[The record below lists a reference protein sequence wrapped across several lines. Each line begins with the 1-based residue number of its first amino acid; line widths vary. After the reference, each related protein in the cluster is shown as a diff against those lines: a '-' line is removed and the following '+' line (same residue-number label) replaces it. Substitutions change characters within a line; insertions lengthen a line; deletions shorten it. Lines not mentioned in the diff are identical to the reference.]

1 MYNLQLDAAVAGQ
14 FNNISNVRLA
24 NESGDVVATA
34 TTTDA
39 NTVKFTNLSNTTL
52 IEKDASVT
60 YKVLVDINSNV
71 TAGNLRATIKADANP
86 TYYANLRD
94 NN

>member
-1 MYNLQLDAAVAGQ
+1 LYNLQLDAAVAGQ

-52 IEKDASVT
+52 IEKDNSIT

-71 TAGNLRATIKADANP
+71 TA
-86 TYYANLRD
+86 
-94 NN
+94 